1 MSASTKRA
9 LSLILSA
16 GLGVASLFIYA
27 TLISPEYADVKNL
40 RGELS
45 SKSDLLNNQKTSID
59 QVRKL
64 IAQYQ
69 GVAKL
74 GESLSLALPEDESVS
89 SIMAQINAISQA
101 SGLTVQSVG
110 INYLPAKPAIIK
122 LTSAKGIG
130 SLKLDL
136 KLVGSYS
143 AIKNFLQSM
152 ETNIR
157 VMDAQSLKIE
167 SVQSSSQSKA
177 GTQDIF
183 NFTLSVNTY
192 YQAK

>member
-16 GLGVASLFIYA
+16 GLVVASLFIYA

>member
-9 LSLILSA
+9 LSLIFSA
-16 GLGVASLFIYA
+16 GLVVASLFIYA

-45 SKSDLLNNQKTSID
+45 SKSNLLNNQKISID
-59 QVRKL
+59 QVTKL
-64 IAQYQ
+64 FAQYQ
-69 GVAKL
+69 SAAKL
-74 GESLSLALPEDESVS
+74 GESLSLALPEDESIS

-101 SGLTVQSVG
+101 SGLAVQSVG
-110 INYLPAKPAIIK
+110 LNYLPAKPAAIT

-136 KLVGSYS
+136 KLSGPYS
-143 AIKNFLQSM
+143 GFKNFLQSL

-157 VMDAQSLKIE
+157 IMDMQSLKIDPA
-167 SVQSSSQSKA
+167 QSSAQSRAGSQ
-177 GTQDIF
+177 DYF
-183 NFTLSVNTY
+183 NFTLSVITY
-192 YQAK
+192 YQAN

>member
-16 GLGVASLFIYA
+16 GLVVASLFIYA
-27 TLISPEYADVKNL
+27 TLISPEYAEVKNL
-40 RGELS
+40 RGEFF
-45 SKSDLLNNQKTSID
+45 SKSDLLNSQKTSID

-89 SIMAQINAISQA
+89 SIMSQINAISQA
-101 SGLTVQSVG
+101 SGLTIQSVG
-110 INYLPAKPAIIK
+110 INYLPAKQATVK

-136 KLVGSYS
+136 KLAGSYS
-143 AIKNFLQSM
+143 ALKNFLQSL

-157 VMDAQSLKIE
+157 IMDMQSLKIE
-167 SVQSSSQSKA
+167 SVQSIAQSKA
-177 GTQDIF
+177 GTQDLF

>member
-1 MSASTKRA
+1 MPASTKRA
-9 LSLILSA
+9 LSLIISA
-16 GLGVASLFIYA
+16 GLVVSSLFIYA
-27 TLISPEYADVKNL
+27 TLISPAYADIKNL

-69 GVAKL
+69 SVAKL
-74 GESLSLALPEDESVS
+74 GESLSLALPGDESVS
-89 SIMAQINAISQA
+89 SVMAQINAISQA
-101 SGLTVQSVG
+101 SGLTILSVG
-110 INYLPAKPAIIK
+110 INYLPAKSAAVK
-122 LTSAKGIG
+122 LTSARGIG

-136 KLVGSYS
+136 KLAGSYS
-143 AIKNFLQSM
+143 ALKNFLQSM

-157 VMDAQSLKIE
+157 IMDMQSLKIDP
-167 SVQSSSQSKA
+167 VQSTAQSKA
-177 GTQDIF
+177 GTQDLF